1 MLVFQDFFQLEFLRL
16 GNSHKQHFDSADV
29 QVHQL
34 AWLVGVVVTF
44 HVKLSNTL
52 PSSIILYVW
61 NLVLGVQMCH
71 KMQWD
76 LNSSLIPAQPA
87 PPSVPLVFVATP
99 RFESL

>member
-44 HVKLSNTL
+44 HVKLS
-52 PSSIILYVW
+52 
-61 NLVLGVQMCH
+61 
-71 KMQWD
+71 KR
-76 LNSSLIPAQPA
+76 A
-87 PPSVPLVFVATP
+87 
-99 RFESL
+99 